1 MPDYPNYTRIRLRVN
16 ETKNIGGLLN
26 KVLDWLKDCKK
37 NGEIFDANIKS
48 YERESARYGG
58 PQLIEMAESVFWR
71 DSQLVIKMLDIF
83 EHESVDNQKILVV
96 LSVIKILEDLGFTR
110 EAQLE
115 LLDTYVDKNLYKQ
128 EFRPMRKRLLDLISQ
143 EEGVDNHLVERKTMQ
158 LFFDRTEVLNEYGRL
173 LQQKGEVLWNN
184 VFDIA
189 SSLLHMHFNRIFGV
203 NREKE
208 KEGLALT
215 RHTIYA
221 LSQYEK
227 NVKK

>member
-1 MPDYPNYTRIRLRVN
+1 M
-16 ETKNIGGLLN
+16 
-26 KVLDWLKDCKK
+26 LDWLKDCKK

-128 EFRPMRKRLLDLISQ
+128 EFSGLTFELLVLLFPCARGLPADSILAYKGTDTSKSIISTDIGIVLTTSIGLRLSI
-143 EEGVDNHLVERKTMQ
+143 HLVKRSVKRDLQ
-158 LFFDRTEVLNEYGRL
+158 FFFIHNDTSETSSCP
-173 LQQKGEVLWNN
+173 
-184 VFDIA
+184 DI
-189 SSLLHMHFNRIFGV
+189 N
-203 NREKE
+203 
-208 KEGLALT
+208 
-215 RHTIYA
+215 
-221 LSQYEK
+221 
-227 NVKK
+227 